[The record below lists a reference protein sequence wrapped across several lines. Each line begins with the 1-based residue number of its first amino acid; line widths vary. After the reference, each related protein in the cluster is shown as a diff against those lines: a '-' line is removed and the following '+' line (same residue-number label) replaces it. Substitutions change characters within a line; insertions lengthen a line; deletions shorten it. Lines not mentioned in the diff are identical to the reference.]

1 MFSISC
7 MHFKF
12 EEKQKLLCE
21 HVSIQKKKKNKHS
34 NQSSQ
39 HNYETRQFVYKMK

>member
-12 EEKQKLLCE
+12 KEKQKLVCE
-21 HVSIQKKKKNKHS
+21 HVSIQKKKKINIQIDHR
-34 NQSSQ
+34 NI
-39 HNYETRQFVYKMK
+39 TMKLDSLYIK

>member
-21 HVSIQKKKKNKHS
+21 HVSIQKKKKKINIQINHR
-34 NQSSQ
+34 NI
-39 HNYETRQFVYKMK
+39 TMKLDSLYIK